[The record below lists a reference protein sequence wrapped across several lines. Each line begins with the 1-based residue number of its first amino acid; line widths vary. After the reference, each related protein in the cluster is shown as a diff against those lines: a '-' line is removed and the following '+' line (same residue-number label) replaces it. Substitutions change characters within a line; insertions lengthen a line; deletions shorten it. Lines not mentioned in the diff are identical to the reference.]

1 MAVIHTH
8 PAAKL
13 KGSEQAYR
21 SLFEA
26 NHLPMF
32 VYDAT
37 TTEFLA
43 VNVAAVELYGFSE
56 DEFLTLRLADIGAEA
71 QLAEDR
77 AAIVDGRLLGVV
89 GPYVNWTKDGARIQV
104 IISSRQIEFSGR
116 QARFVV
122 AEDVTERQRIQTL
135 LDRSQRLA
143 SIGELAGGIAHDF
156 NNILC
161 LIAPYAEMVAD
172 AVTPEAVATHAL
184 DHEYWESVR
193 SDVDQILLA
202 VERGAEL
209 AFRLLAF
216 AGREVFQSRA
226 LNIKSVVDEVAALL
240 ERSLGEHVELVID
253 VAPETWSILFD
264 PGLLEQVLLNLA
276 VNARYALAE
285 GGTLIID
292 AQNIPGHE
300 SGGNQVR
307 IRVTDN
313 GVGMS
318 ADTLDRVFEPFFT
331 TKPLGEGTGMGLAS
345 SYGLITRAGGTIDIE
360 SQPGQGTQVTILLPS
375 GDETISD
382 VQDKA
387 TRSADPSNHG
397 ETVLLVEDDDVLREA
412 IRRMLSKSGF
422 QVFPCAE
429 GAEALH
435 LLRRTP
441 TRFDVLLT
449 DVVMPKMLGPELAQ
463 RVRAEQPDVRVLFMS
478 GYAAGALGPTNR
490 LDDGCDL
497 LRKPFGHH
505 QLLTKL
511 HELLGLEP
519 TQTRPGAMFG
529 GGAAPHG
536 VRDLLAELGDA
547 SAS

>member
-1 MAVIHTH
+1 MPVTPRH
-8 PAAKL
+8 PTATL
-13 KGSEQAYR
+13 KRSEQAYR

-32 VYDAT
+32 VYDAA

-56 DEFLTLRLADIGAEA
+56 DEFLALRLADIGAEA
-71 QLAEDR
+71 QLSEDR

-89 GPYVNWTKDGARIQV
+89 GPYVNWTKDGTRLQV
-104 IISSRQIEFSGR
+104 LISTREIEFSGR
-116 QARFVV
+116 PARFVV
-122 AEDVTERQRIQTL
+122 AEDVTERQRVQTL

-161 LIAPYAEMVAD
+161 LIAPYAEMVAE
-172 AVTPEAVATHAL
+172 AVTPEAVAAGATDQ
-184 DHEYWESVR
+184 DHWDAVR
-193 SDVDQILLA
+193 SDVKQILLA

-240 ERSLGEHVELVID
+240 ERSLGEHVELVIN

-276 VNARYALAE
+276 VNARYALAS

-292 AQNIPGHE
+292 TQNIPGKE
-300 SGGNQVR
+300 SGDNQVR
-307 IRVTDN
+307 IRVADN

-318 ADTLDRVFEPFFT
+318 AETLDRVFEPFFT
-331 TKPLGEGTGMGLAS
+331 TKPTGEGTGMGLAS

-360 SQPGQGTQVTILLPS
+360 SELGQGTQVTIFLPS
-375 GDETISD
+375 GDEAINVGQD
-382 VQDKA
+382 VA
-387 TRSADPSNHG
+387 TRCADPSNHG

-422 QVFPCAE
+422 QIFPCAD

-435 LLRRTP
+435 LLKHTS

-463 RVRAEQPDVRVLFMS
+463 HVRAKQPNVRVLFMS

-490 LDDGCDL
+490 LDEGCDL

-511 HELLGLEP
+511 HEVLGLEP
-519 TQTRPGAMFG
+519 AQSRPRPLIG
-529 GGAAPHG
+529 GEAPDR
-536 VRDLLAELGDA
+536 VRNPLAELGDA

>member
-1 MAVIHTH
+1 MAVIPPRRTVM
-8 PAAKL
+8 PTN
-13 KGSEQAYR
+13 SEQAYR

-32 VYDAT
+32 VYDAS

-43 VNVAAVELYGFSE
+43 VNVAAVELYGFTE
-56 DEFLTLRLADIGAEA
+56 EEFLALRLADIGAEA
-71 QLAEDR
+71 QLTEDR

-89 GPYVNWTKDGARIQV
+89 GPYVNWTKDGTRIQV

-122 AEDVTERQRIQTL
+122 AEDVTERQRVQTL

-172 AVTPEAVATHAL
+172 AVTPEAVAARSGDRAHWDA
-184 DHEYWESVR
+184 VR

-216 AGREVFQSRA
+216 AGREVFESRA

-240 ERSLGEHVELVID
+240 ERSLGEHVELVIN

-276 VNARYALAE
+276 VNARYALAS

-292 AQNIPGHE
+292 TQNMPGTE
-300 SGGNQVR
+300 SGSNQVR

-360 SQPGQGTQVTILLPS
+360 SEPGHGTQVTILLPS
-375 GDETISD
+375 GDEIISD
-382 VQDKA
+382 GQD
-387 TRSADPSNHG
+387 TVTGSADPGNLG

-422 QVFPCAE
+422 QVFPCAD

-435 LLRRTP
+435 LLSRTP
-441 TRFDVLLT
+441 THFDVLLT

-463 RVRAEQPDVRVLFMS
+463 HVRAEQPNIRVLFMS

-490 LDDGCDL
+490 LDEGCDL

-511 HELLGLEP
+511 HEVLDHEP
-519 TQTRPGAMFG
+519 AQSQPDTMR
-529 GGAAPHG
+529 GGALPDG
-536 VRDLLAELGDA
+536 PQQPLAELGDA